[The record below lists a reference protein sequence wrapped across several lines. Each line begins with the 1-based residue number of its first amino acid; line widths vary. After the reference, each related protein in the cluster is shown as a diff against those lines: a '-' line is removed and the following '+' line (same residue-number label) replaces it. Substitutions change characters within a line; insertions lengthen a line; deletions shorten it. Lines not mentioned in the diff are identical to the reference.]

1 MANQTRRRFLENT
14 MLATAT
20 ATAGGLM
27 GQPILQAAKANK
39 SANETVRVAV
49 LGVNG
54 RGRSHINGFTGVENC
69 DVVAVCD
76 PDETVGH
83 IKGVENVHK
92 KTGKKPTYYQDLR
105 RVMDDDSIDV
115 VSIATPNHWHSLAAI
130 WAMQAGK
137 DVYVE
142 KPVSHNI
149 REGRVMVDVARK
161 EGRVCQAGTQ
171 IRSNPGVIEGIKFLK
186 EGGLGELQVARAL
199 CYKRRKSIDHV
210 GETPV
215 PKGVDYD
222 LWLGPTPLRADVP
235 RKSLHYDWHWQWEY
249 GNGDLGNQG
258 IHQMDVARWGIGA
271 DTLADSVISFG
282 GRFGYVDDGETPNTE
297 MSIMEYGDKL
307 LVFET
312 RGLPTKHYLGGD
324 AGGNDV
330 GNIFHCENGYM
341 KCSYTSAVVFDPD
354 GNEIKR
360 FSEGD
365 DSYHYNN
372 FVDAVR
378 SRRVEDLNGE
388 INEGHLSSAL
398 CHLANISYRLGESS
412 DFGAAPAGLAGNE
425 FAVDVFERTKSH
437 LKDNNV
443 DPSQVKFA
451 MGPKLMVDKK
461 TESFI
466 DNAAANALTTR
477 EYRKGYE
484 VPAQA

>member
-1 MANQTRRRFLENT
+1 MGRPSARGAE
-14 MLATAT
+14 
-20 ATAGGLM
+20 AGSS
-27 GQPILQAAKANK
+27 P
-39 SANETVRVAV
+39 NETVRVAV

-54 RGRSHINGFTGVENC
+54 RGRSHIAGFTGVENC
-69 DVVAVCD
+69 EVVAICD
-76 PDETVGH
+76 PDETVGYT
-83 IKGVENVHK
+83 KGVENVHE
-92 KTGKKPTYYQDLR
+92 KTGKKPTFYQDLR

-171 IRSNPGVIEGIKFLK
+171 IRSNPGVIEGIKFLQ
-186 EGGLGELQVARAL
+186 EGGLGKLKVARAL
-199 CYKRRKSIDHV
+199 CYKRRDSIGHV
-210 GETPV
+210 GHTPV
-215 PKGVDYD
+215 PKGVDYNV
-222 LWLGPTPLRADVP
+222 WLGPAPLRDDVP
-235 RKSLHYDWHWQWEY
+235 RESLHYDWHWQWDY

-282 GRFGYVDDGETPNTE
+282 GRFGYVDDGQTPNTE

-312 RGLPTKHYLGGD
+312 RGLPTSHYFGD
-324 AGGNDV
+324 GSGNDV
-330 GNIFHCENGYM
+330 ANIFHCENGFM
-341 KCSYTSAVVFDPD
+341 RCSYTASVVYDLD

-365 DSYHYNN
+365 DKYHYNN

-378 SRRVEDLNGE
+378 SRRWQDLNGE

-398 CHLANISYRLGESS
+398 CHLANISYRLGTPS
-412 DFGAAPAGLAGNE
+412 DFGDAPAGLAGNE
-425 FAVDVFERTKSH
+425 YAVDVFERTKSH
-437 LKDNNV
+437 LKQNNV

-451 MGPKLMVDKK
+451 MGPKLLVDK
-461 TESFI
+461 ENERFV

-477 EYRKGYE
+477 EYRKGFE